1 MANLDAIMNDI
12 NKKYKTELIAKGTKM
27 VYVEKIPFSSPRA
40 NHMTYGGIPIGKVTE
55 FFGPEGGG
63 KTTSAIDIAGQ
74 AQKKAYNDWTNKIKE
89 MEKEKKELEKKG
101 NKTDKKR
108 INTLHTLIGEL
119 KEQGQRKV
127 VYIDSENTLDE
138 EWARLNGLDT
148 ESLILARPQ
157 EQTAEEVLQMMLDL
171 IDSGEVELMIL
182 DSLPMLVS
190 QNLYD
195 EELEKK
201 SYGGIAGAV
210 TEFSRKVSSKI
221 FKEKT
226 GVIIINQSR
235 DNLANPYD
243 IYHTPGGRALKHLYA
258 LRIYFRKGSL
268 LDEKNKEQP
277 NRFGE
282 PSGNIVNM
290 TIAKTKV
297 CKPDRKLGQYTL
309 NYTNGI
315 DVLSDTIDMA
325 IKYDFIVQAG
335 AWFQFID
342 NTTGEIMTDINGD
355 DLKFQGRAKLED
367 FLRDDDIYYE
377 LSNAVMERLM
387 NE

>member
-74 AQKKAYNDWTNKIKE
+74 AQKKAYNDWTNEIKE
-89 MEKEKKELEKKG
+89 MENEKKELEKKG

-119 KEQGQRKV
+119 KERGQRKV

-138 EWARLNGLDT
+138 DWARLNGLDT
-148 ESLILARPQ
+148 ENLILARPQ

-309 NYTNGI
+309 NYTKGI

>member
-1 MANLDAIMNDI
+1 
-12 NKKYKTELIAKGTKM
+12 
-27 VYVEKIPFSSPRA
+27 
-40 NHMTYGGIPIGKVTE
+40 
-55 FFGPEGGG
+55 
-63 KTTSAIDIAGQ
+63 
-74 AQKKAYNDWTNKIKE
+74 
-89 MEKEKKELEKKG
+89 
-101 NKTDKKR
+101 
-108 INTLHTLIGEL
+108 
-119 KEQGQRKV
+119 
-127 VYIDSENTLDE
+127 
-138 EWARLNGLDT
+138 
-148 ESLILARPQ
+148 
-157 EQTAEEVLQMMLDL
+157 
-171 IDSGEVELMIL
+171 
-182 DSLPMLVS
+182 
-190 QNLYD
+190 
-195 EELEKK
+195 LEKK

-226 GVIIINQSR
+226 GVISIYESR
-235 DNLANPYD
+235 DNLSNTYD
-243 IYHTPGGRALKHLYA
+243 IYQTPGWRAIEHLYA

-315 DVLSDTIDMA
+315 DVLSDTIDMT

-335 AWFQFID
+335 AWFQVID
-342 NTTGEIMTDINGD
+342 NTTVEILTHINGD
-355 DLKFQGRAKLED
+355 ELKFQGRAKLAH
-367 FLRDDDIYYE
+367 FLGDDHIYYE

>member
-148 ESLILARPQ
+148 ENLILARPQ